1 MKPHL
6 CCAARHV
13 SPLPHALTQFQIL
26 HNYKHQRTSGMRVFS
41 TFGIII
47 LENYVCPFWLKHRS
61 RACERG
67 SLLGPALSL
76 TEVCSVDIKR
86 ALEALLGTV
95 GFDRNRIFNVRL
107 KTNILHQ
114 NNRIFGRITEYSVIA

>member
-26 HNYKHQRTSGMRVFS
+26 QNYKHLSTSGMRVFS
-41 TFGIII
+41 TFRIII

-86 ALEALLGTV
+86 ALEALLPV
-95 GFDRNRIFNVRL
+95 APC
-107 KTNILHQ
+107 HQ
-114 NNRIFGRITEYSVIA
+114 PKMPVLGCANSLPRPIDDGLFGHLNPK